1 MLPAI
6 APLPAGTVTRPLAL
20 IEEMSMYFDDAPA
33 EALLGTVAGDPN
45 AGTAPGRKRMWMD
58 PVTENPAVG
67 ATEVWEFY
75 NATADAHPMHIH
87 EVRLRGGR
95 PPGDLRR

>member
-1 MLPAI
+1 
-6 APLPAGTVTRPLAL
+6 
-20 IEEMSMYFDDAPA
+20 
-33 EALLGTVAGDPN
+33 
-45 AGTAPGRKRMWMD
+45 MWMD

-87 EVRLRGGR
+87 EVLFEVVNRQRSS
-95 PPGDLRR
+95 